1 MNRTREDFSRVA
13 VRGRGGE
20 RRGEGGGREKGA
32 GRVPARSRAELK
44 DGD

>member
-20 RRGEGGGREKGA
+20 GREGGGGKGA

>member
-20 RRGEGGGREKGA
+20 RRGEGEGGGSGEGSGA
-32 GRVPARSRAELK
+32 IEGRA
-44 DGD
+44 